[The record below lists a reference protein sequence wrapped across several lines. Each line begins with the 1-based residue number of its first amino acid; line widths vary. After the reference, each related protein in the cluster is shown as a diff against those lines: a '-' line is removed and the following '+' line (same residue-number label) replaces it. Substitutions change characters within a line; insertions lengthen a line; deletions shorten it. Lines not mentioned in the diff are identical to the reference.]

1 MSKYVVTLL
10 QVALI
15 IAGLVLVLT
24 SPGRSISL
32 ADAWLRGHGGSADT
46 SVYLSVMAGYM
57 QALRLTGGVLLGGGL
72 LWVILD
78 VSCLGLLGTHD
89 GDRQVH

>member
-78 VSCLGLLGTHD
+78 ASGLGLPVRPEGVK
-89 GDRQVH
+89 QVH

>member
-1 MSKYVVTLL
+1 MSKYVATFL

-15 IAGLVLVLT
+15 IAGLALVLT
-24 SPGRSISL
+24 SPGRSVSL

-46 SVYLSVMAGYM
+46 SVYLSVLAGYM
-57 QALRLTGGVLLGGGL
+57 QALRLTGGVLLGSGL
-72 LWVILD
+72 LWLILD
-78 VSCLGLLGTHD
+78 ASGLGPLVHPE

>member
-15 IAGLVLVLT
+15 IAGVVLVLT

-78 VSCLGLLGTHD
+78 ASGLGLPVRPEGVK
-89 GDRQVH
+89 QVH